1 MDTAII
7 LVKQTVIMFA
17 LILFGVFLFKKGVFS
32 KRGGK
37 QLSDFVISAVCPV
50 LIFTSFQK
58 ELDEKLVDGLL
69 TAFAMATAAHIV
81 LIVTGTVLFRRKN
94 RGENYAI
101 ERYAVAYSNCAF
113 LGIPLVSAVYGTEG
127 VFYVTA
133 YIALFNLLS
142 WTHGVM
148 TVSGNVSF
156 KSLLNVVKSP
166 AVIATAAG
174 IVMFFT
180 QIRLP
185 EIVLEPLNYIASL
198 NTPLAMVVSGIMIAQ
213 SDLKK
218 AVKKAGIYLTCGAK
232 LILGPI
238 LIMLVFMLFR
248 ADETVVNTM
257 IIAASAPTAASTIM
271 FANKYG
277 GDGVYASEIFAVSTI
292 MSVFTI
298 PLMLML
304 SQLMYSLI

>member
-7 LVKQTVIMFA
+7 LVRQTIIMFV
-17 LILFGVFLFKKGVFS
+17 LILFGAFLFKKGVFT

-58 ELDEKLVDGLL
+58 KLDEKLVNGLI
-69 TAFAMATAAHIV
+69 TAFIMAAAAHIV
-81 LIVTGTVLFRRKN
+81 LIVVGTALFREKN
-94 RGENYAI
+94 RGKNYAI

-133 YIALFNLLS
+133 YIAMFNLLS

-148 TVSGNVSF
+148 TVSGNVSL
-156 KSLLNVVKSP
+156 KSLLNVIKSP

-180 QIRLP
+180 QIMLP
-185 EIVLEPLNYIASL
+185 DIILEPLNYVASL
-198 NTPLAMVVSGIMIAQ
+198 NTPLAMIVSGIMIAQ
-213 SDLKK
+213 SDLKNS
-218 AVKKAGIYLTCGAK
+218 VKKSGIYLTCAAK
-232 LILGPI
+232 LIIGPV
-238 LIMLVFMLFR
+238 LIIFAFMPFA
-248 ADETVVNTM
+248 ADEIVVNTM

-292 MSVFTI
+292 FSVVTI

-304 SQLMYSLI
+304 SQGLYSMI